1 MIAGELKEDVQR
13 QEMVILGA
21 EQLFKAERS
30 IQAALSDTAALISSL
45 SVMGQDNISIMIGQD
60 AFEEITASLTALTSA
75 RGAIARGH
83 TALDVAKTHIG
94 CGAVAVTPSPSKP
107 PKTGDAVM
115 IQPRHA
121 A

>member
-1 MIAGELKEDVQR
+1 MQR
-13 QEMVILGA
+13 QEMVKLGA

-30 IQAALSDTAALISSL
+30 IQVAMGDTAALISSL
-45 SVMGQDNISIMIGQD
+45 SQMSQDNISIMIGQE
-60 AFEEITASLTALTSA
+60 AFEEIMASLTALTSA

-83 TALDVAKTHIG
+83 TALDLVKTDIG

-107 PKTGDAVM
+107 PKSDDTIM
-115 IQPRHA
+115 IQPRRA